1 MGDQKHRAYTRR
13 MIGELKN
20 WVWCEECLEWKDAD
34 EVTFV
39 SIEEDSLGQDL
50 MTFEC
55 DRCTKTNVNN
65 IVSSVTKPR
74 GG

>member
-1 MGDQKHRAYTRR
+1 
-13 MIGELKN
+13 MIEPELRD
-20 WVWCEECLEWKDAD
+20 WVWCEECLEWKDAGDD
-34 EVTFV
+34 EVAFV
-39 SIEEDSLGQDL
+39 SIEEDSFGQDL

-55 DRCTKTNVNN
+55 DTCTKTNISN

>member
-1 MGDQKHRAYTRR
+1 MT
-13 MIGELKN
+13 IGELKN

-34 EVTFV
+34 EVTLV
-39 SIEEDSLGQDL
+39 SIEEDFSGQDW

>member
-1 MGDQKHRAYTRR
+1 MGDQKHRAYTRS
-13 MIGELKN
+13 MIGELKD

-39 SIEEDSLGQDL
+39 SIEENSFGQDL

>member
-1 MGDQKHRAYTRR
+1 MGDQKHRTYTRR

>member
-1 MGDQKHRAYTRR
+1 MT
-13 MIGELKN
+13 IGELKN

-34 EVTFV
+34 EVTLV
-39 SIEEDSLGQDL
+39 SIEEDICGRDW

-65 IVSSVTKPR
+65 IFSSVTKPR

>member
-1 MGDQKHRAYTRR
+1 

-50 MTFEC
+50 MAFEG

-65 IVSSVTKPR
+65 IVSSLTKPR